1 MILFLSTKG
10 FSILDC
16 FLRNRQ
22 EYSFC
27 PRIGIYFLFSRKA
40 CLTSSSCT
48 DHRFPFFETSCLLVY
63 DVFARLAFKAPNQ
76 RRHHKRCCDQKVI
89 VDIRCFI
96 STRTKTCRNLWEAG
110 ARKRR
115 SVLSAWTQ
123 KAGNLG
129 RWTWTADGLSHRY
142 ESVIYT

>member
-1 MILFLSTKG
+1 MILFLSRKG
-10 FSILDC
+10 FSTKKSNLDC

-22 EYSFC
+22 EYFLC

-48 DHRFPFFETSCLLVY
+48 DHRFPFFETSFLLVY

-89 VDIRCFI
+89 VDIRRFI
-96 STRTKTCRNLWEAG
+96 STRTKTCRNLGEAG

-115 SVLSAWTQ
+115 SVLSA
-123 KAGNLG
+123 
-129 RWTWTADGLSHRY
+129 
-142 ESVIYT
+142 